1 MGMSDDDAKVHDA
14 LKKLERGLKNM
25 KPSNVLLVGDIM
37 MDCYIHGFANNL
49 NSRAPVPVLKEIS
62 RDVDVGAARM
72 LNFQLEDQQWL
83 GESYN
88 LLATSSHGCPVHPP
102 HLGIINIYEDCK
114 AILQRED

>member
-49 NSRAPVPVLKEIS
+49 NS
-62 RDVDVGAARM
+62 
-72 LNFQLEDQQWL
+72 
-83 GESYN
+83 
-88 LLATSSHGCPVHPP
+88 
-102 HLGIINIYEDCK
+102 
-114 AILQRED
+114 